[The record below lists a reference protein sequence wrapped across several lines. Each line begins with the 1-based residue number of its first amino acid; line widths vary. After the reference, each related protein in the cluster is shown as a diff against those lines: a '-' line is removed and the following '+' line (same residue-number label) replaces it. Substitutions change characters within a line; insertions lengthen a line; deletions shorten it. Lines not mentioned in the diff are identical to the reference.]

1 MNNLRIFSGN
11 ANPELARKVCAVLE
25 VEMSKALMTTFS
37 DGESRAEINE
47 NVRGTDIFIIQ
58 PTCPPVNHNLMELL
72 ILIDAAKRASAK
84 SITVVTPYFGYAR
97 QDRKVKPRTPITA
110 KLVANLITTAGA
122 HRVITIDL
130 HAGQIQGFFD
140 LPMDNLFGRKVFTP
154 ENSLVARM
162 IADDPSNFVIVS
174 PDAGG
179 MERARALA
187 KQFSSATTVAMIDK
201 RREGPNKSEVMNI
214 VGNVCGKKT
223 LLFDDMVDTGGTT
236 ANAANALMNN
246 GAKEIYSMCIH
257 PVLSGQAV
265 SKIENS
271 PIIKQI
277 VTDTIP
283 LNQKAYQSG
292 KFEVLTISKLLGEAI
307 KRIHKN
313 ESVSDLFDEPEK

>member
-1 MNNLRIFSGN
+1 MNHLRIFSGS
-11 ANPELARKVCAVLE
+11 ANPELARKVCTVLD
-25 VEMSKALMTTFS
+25 VELGKSLITTFS
-37 DGESRAEINE
+37 DGEIRVEINE
-47 NVRGTDIFIIQ
+47 NVRGTDVFIIQ
-58 PTCPPVNHNLMELL
+58 STCPPVNDNLMELL
-72 ILIDAAKRASAK
+72 VIIDAAKRASAK

-122 HRVITIDL
+122 HRVVTIDL

-140 LPMDNLFGRKVFTP
+140 LPMDNLFGRKIFTP
-154 ENSLVARM
+154 ENSSVAGM
-162 IADDPSNFVIVS
+162 IADDPSGFVIVS

-187 KQFSSATTVAMIDK
+187 KQFSSATAVAMIDK
-201 RREGPNKSEVMNI
+201 RREGPNRSEVMNI
-214 VGNVCGKKT
+214 VGNISGKKV

-236 ANAANALMNN
+236 ANAANALKAN
-246 GAKEIYSMCIH
+246 GAMEVYSMCIH

-283 LNQKAYQSG
+283 LNQKAYQSE
-292 KFEVLTISKLLGEAI
+292 KFEVLSVSKLLGEAI
-307 KRIHKN
+307 KRIHTN
-313 ESVSDLFDEPEK
+313 ESVSGLFDEPE